1 MSRLR
6 LHARADEES
15 RHSRDPRKS
24 TLTSLTSAR
33 YQTRGHR
40 SMMAE
45 SRMRNGDKHYF
56 VAFVR
61 GRAGRCLPSTR
72 FTWTARQSPPRGV
85 RSPRAFKAS
94 AMPLRVRMPAAFD
107 LEDNGLDVGCKL
119 VGFLS

>member
-1 MSRLR
+1 MT
-6 LHARADEES
+6 
-15 RHSRDPRKS
+15 
-24 TLTSLTSAR
+24 TLIEGLDLPAASALSAYACLLSAR

-72 FTWTARQSPPRGV
+72 
-85 RSPRAFKAS
+85 
-94 AMPLRVRMPAAFD
+94 
-107 LEDNGLDVGCKL
+107 
-119 VGFLS
+119 